1 MFRMLRFF
9 KRYHSLFRRF
19 FWQKKVRI
27 LAKKTGSNIYIGSS
41 SSVNANTVI
50 GEEFSSNGITIKG
63 TGNVEIDDFVHTG
76 CDLLILTSN
85 HNYKSATKLPYDNTI
100 EDKNVYIGRAVWI
113 GDRVTIL
120 GGVNIGEG
128 AIVQAG
134 SVVTNDIPKL
144 GIAGGNPAKTF
155 KYRDQKH
162 FDLLSKNNHF
172 LFL

>member
-1 MFRMLRFF
+1 MLKLIRFF
-9 KRYHSLFRRF
+9 KKYYHLFKRF
-19 FWQKKVRI
+19 IWQKKVRI
-27 LAKKTGSNIYIGSS
+27 LAKKTGDNIYIGSS

-50 GEEFSSNGITIKG
+50 GEEFSSNGITVKG
-63 TGNVEIDDFVHTG
+63 NGNVEIDDFVHTG

-85 HNYKSATKLPYDNTI
+85 HNYKSATKLPYDDTI
-100 EDKNVYIGRAVWI
+100 ENKNVYIGKAVWI

-128 AIVQAG
+128 AIIQAG
-134 SVVTNDIPKL
+134 SVVINDVPKL

-155 KYRDQKH
+155 KHRDEQH
-162 FDLLSKNNHF
+162 FFQLAEKKHF

>member
-1 MFRMLRFF
+1 MGVLHLLMQILSLVKSLAVMVLR
-9 KRYHSLFRRF
+9 S
-19 FWQKKVRI
+19 
-27 LAKKTGSNIYIGSS
+27 
-41 SSVNANTVI
+41 
-50 GEEFSSNGITIKG
+50 KG

-85 HNYKSATKLPYDNTI
+85 HNYKSATKLPYDDTI
-100 EDKNVYIGRAVWI
+100 ENKNVYIGKAVWI

-128 AIVQAG
+128 AIIQAG
-134 SVVTNDIPKL
+134 SVVINDVPKL

-155 KYRDQKH
+155 KYRDQHH
-162 FDLLSKNNHF
+162 FFQLAEKKHF